1 MDNVSDLITH
11 AYDQKPLEFQTSFNN
26 LIADRLVDAISN
38 KKVEVAQTMFMQPET
53 EPEVESDTETDQE
66 EVTDGATA

>member
-11 AYDQKPLEFQTSFNN
+11 AYDQKPMEFQTSFNN

-38 KKVEVAQTMFMQPET
+38 KKVEMAQTMFMQP